1 MDIDLIIN
9 KMNDYI
15 NLCIITSNNN
25 LIKKINQIVNEYNY
39 KIFNNIDEYYYY
51 KEKEGIN
58 VLENFIILNNK
69 IEKRLEEDIE
79 IVIYEN

>member
-9 KMNDYI
+9 KMNDYK